1 MSIAKLI
8 AFLKDVTQKA
18 LVIILA
24 VILVMLVASRNV
36 EYELAQEA
44 KQAQTQVE
52 QGNRLP

>member
-36 EYELAQEA
+36 EYELEQEA